1 MSRRA
6 TLVTALLEALRKTN
20 VLSVSMS
27 QAAAGRIGI
36 NTTDLHCLNL
46 LSEGALTASELAR
59 RAGITTASV
68 TGVIDRLEAV
78 GYVRRE
84 RDDADRRKVVVTLVL
99 ERAAVDVAP
108 VFTPLIKAWRA
119 SLSDYSDEQLEV
131 ITDFMNKTQAV
142 FQDEVE
148 QMRSGPTS

>member
-1 MSRRA
+1 MSKRA
-6 TLVTALLEALRKTN
+6 ALVTELLEALRKTN
-20 VLSVSMS
+20 VLAVSMG

-84 RDDADRRKVVVTLVL
+84 RDGADRRKVVVSLVL

-108 VFTPLIKAWRA
+108 VFTPLLKAWRA
-119 SLSDYSDEQLEV
+119 SLTEYSDEELEL
-131 ITDFMNKTQAV
+131 IAGFMNRTQSV
-142 FQDEVE
+142 FSDEVE
-148 QMRSGPTS
+148 QMRSRPAN